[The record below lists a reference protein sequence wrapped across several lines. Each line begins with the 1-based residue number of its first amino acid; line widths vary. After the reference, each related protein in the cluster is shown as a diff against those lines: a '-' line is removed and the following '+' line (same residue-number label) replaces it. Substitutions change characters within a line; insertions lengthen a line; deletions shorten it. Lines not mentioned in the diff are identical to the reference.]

1 MHSFWVRRDKPGA
14 ISPRINAQIASS
26 LLNCTRNG
34 GRCSRT
40 GQILLKPA
48 AGVAPLGVL
57 LARGGA
63 TPAKWVHGTDDDD

>member
-1 MHSFWVRRDKPGA
+1 MFE
-14 ISPRINAQIASS
+14 
-26 LLNCTRNG
+26 NG
-34 GRCSRT
+34 PD
-40 GQILLKPA
+40 LLKPA